1 MKKLQ
6 SSPENSNTSIVA
18 RPLQTRVSLRIG
30 KDLDR
35 EIQSEVPTCPTTST
49 EIMMLQEQPHK
60 QNGRTVNERE
70 TRRLSK
76 ETTFATSAGNE
87 HLATNSNLAT
97 TLEEPLRR
105 KSTIVRIPNPQQQSM
120 HATENKLTRI
130 SLAIVWM
137 FIFCHVWKLI
147 PTLYEA
153 MQNSDK
159 TEDEENEEKTD
170 WPQWYYVINNVAH
183 LLIVFNSAVNF
194 LIYSIL

>member
-1 MKKLQ
+1 M
-6 SSPENSNTSIVA
+6 S
-18 RPLQTRVSLRIG
+18 RVSLRIG

>member
-1 MKKLQ
+1 MDNILILPQCDIPSQTSRYLNLKLH
-6 SSPENSNTSIVA
+6 I
-18 RPLQTRVSLRIG
+18 
-30 KDLDR
+30 
-35 EIQSEVPTCPTTST
+35 
-49 EIMMLQEQPHK
+49 
-60 QNGRTVNERE
+60 
-70 TRRLSK
+70 
-76 ETTFATSAGNE
+76 
-87 HLATNSNLAT
+87 HLPIFS
-97 TLEEPLRR
+97 EEPLRR